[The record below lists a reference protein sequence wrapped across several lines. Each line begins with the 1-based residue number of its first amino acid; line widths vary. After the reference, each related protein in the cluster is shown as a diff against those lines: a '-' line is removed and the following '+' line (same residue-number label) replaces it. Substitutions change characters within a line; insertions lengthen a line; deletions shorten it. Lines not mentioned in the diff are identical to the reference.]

1 MPSNTAAAPE
11 GIAVA
16 VYARYQNVNVGLIRP
31 HAGRKCRDKIA
42 GDDVIR
48 YVSAGSRSTA
58 VNFKILLASFG
69 GAAFAAMPRQTFAFI
84 GWWISDD
91 TKVGSPR
98 VRLIVRRLV
107 MKMPPH

>member
-1 MPSNTAAAPE
+1 MPPHQSDQKTAISRI
-11 GIAVA
+11 GG
-16 VYARYQNVNVGLIRP
+16 ARYQNVNVGLIRP